1 MRRTRFDDNPC
12 PIARTADLL
21 GDWWTPLVLRELLLG
36 RSRFNDIQE
45 ALNINRT
52 VLTQRLAR
60 LVDEGIVER
69 HRYQDRP
76 PRDSFVLTDKGRA
89 LWDVLSVMWQ
99 YGEQW
104 LFDTPMPIEMYDKHS
119 GERIEPTVIDR
130 NTGQALDLAT
140 TRRRLRAG
148 SEPTT

>member
-1 MRRTRFDDNPC
+1 M
-12 PIARTADLL
+12 
-21 GDWWTPLVLRELLLG
+21 
-36 RSRFNDIQE
+36 
-45 ALNINRT
+45 
-52 VLTQRLAR
+52 
-60 LVDEGIVER
+60 
-69 HRYQDRP
+69 
-76 PRDSFVLTDKGRA
+76 LTDKGRA
-89 LWDVLSVMWQ
+89 LWDVLSVMWH